1 MSVVNFIPSATG
13 SIVNVCVCFDVSPG
27 FPEGRVFQTP

>member
-13 SIVNVCVCFDVSPG
+13 SIVIVCFDVSPG